1 MIRFSPFSLNIK
13 GSVWTFSQP
22 LIMGI
27 LNVTP
32 DSFYAGSHTTEE
44 SAIRERAAKMLEEG
58 ADIIDIGGYS
68 SRPNADE
75 VPVEEEIRRVIKGIK
90 AVRELS
96 TDILIS
102 VDTFRS
108 EVAETAVTEYGADI
122 INDISGGDLDPNMIN
137 VVPRLKVPYI
147 IMHMRG
153 NPGTMSRL
161 TDYADV
167 TGDVLR
173 ELSIKIETFTHAGV
187 NDIIIDPGFG
197 FAKTLEQNYD
207 MLSHLELFQV
217 FELPVL
223 VGISRKSM
231 IYKALDTTPENALN
245 GTTVI
250 NTIAM
255 LNGASILRVHDV
267 KEAVEARKIIQ
278 LTYNPANL

>member
-1 MIRFSPFSLNIK
+1 
-13 GSVWTFSQP
+13 
-22 LIMGI
+22 
-27 LNVTP
+27 
-32 DSFYAGSHTTEE
+32 
-44 SAIRERAAKMLEEG
+44 
-58 ADIIDIGGYS
+58 
-68 SRPNADE
+68 
-75 VPVEEEIRRVIKGIK
+75 
-90 AVRELS
+90 
-96 TDILIS
+96 
-102 VDTFRS
+102 
-108 EVAETAVTEYGADI
+108 
-122 INDISGGDLDPNMIN
+122 
-137 VVPRLKVPYI
+137 
-147 IMHMRG
+147 MRG

-173 ELSIKIETFTHAGV
+173 ELSIKIEAFTHAGV

-278 LTYNPANL
+278 LTYNPANP

>member
-13 GSVWTFSQP
+13 GSVRTFSQP

-32 DSFYAGSHTTEE
+32 DSFYAGSQTTEE

-75 VPVEEEIRRVIKGIK
+75 VPVEEEIRRVVKGIE

-122 INDISGGDLDPNMIN
+122 INDISGGDLDPDMIN

-173 ELSIKIETFTHAGV
+173 ELSIKIEAFTHAGV

-278 LTYNPANL
+278 LTYNPANP

>member
-1 MIRFSPFSLNIK
+1 
-13 GSVWTFSQP
+13 
-22 LIMGI
+22 
-27 LNVTP
+27 
-32 DSFYAGSHTTEE
+32 
-44 SAIRERAAKMLEEG
+44 
-58 ADIIDIGGYS
+58 
-68 SRPNADE
+68 
-75 VPVEEEIRRVIKGIK
+75 
-90 AVRELS
+90 
-96 TDILIS
+96 
-102 VDTFRS
+102 
-108 EVAETAVTEYGADI
+108 
-122 INDISGGDLDPNMIN
+122 
-137 VVPRLKVPYI
+137 
-147 IMHMRG
+147 MRG

>member
-58 ADIIDIGGYS
+58 ANIIDIGGYS

-75 VPVEEEIRRVIKGIK
+75 VPVEEEIRRVVKGIK

>member
-13 GSVWTFSQP
+13 GSVRTFSQP

-32 DSFYAGSHTTEE
+32 DSFYAGSQTTEE

-68 SRPNADE
+68 SRQNADE
-75 VPVEEEIRRVIKGIK
+75 VPVEEEIRRVVKGIE

-108 EVAETAVTEYGADI
+108 KVAETAVTEYGADI
-122 INDISGGDLDPNMIN
+122 INDISGGDLDPDMIN

-173 ELSIKIETFTHAGV
+173 ELSIKIEAFTHAGV

-278 LTYNPANL
+278 LTYNPANP

>member
-13 GSVWTFSQP
+13 GSVRTFSQP

-32 DSFYAGSHTTEE
+32 DSFYAGSQTTEE

-75 VPVEEEIRRVIKGIK
+75 VPVEEEIRRVVKGIK

-108 EVAETAVTEYGADI
+108 KVAETAVTEYGADI
-122 INDISGGDLDPNMIN
+122 INDISGGDLDPDMIN
-137 VVPRLKVPYI
+137 VVPCLKVPYI

-173 ELSIKIETFTHAGV
+173 ELSIKIEAFTHAGV

-278 LTYNPANL
+278 LTYNPANP

>member
-13 GSVWTFSQP
+13 GSVRTFSQP

-32 DSFYAGSHTTEE
+32 DSFYAGSQTTEE
-44 SAIRERAAKMLEEG
+44 SAIRERAAKILEEG

-75 VPVEEEIRRVIKGIK
+75 VPVEEEIRRVTKGIK

-108 EVAETAVTEYGADI
+108 EVAKTAVTEYGADI

-173 ELSIKIETFTHAGV
+173 ELSIKIEAFTHAGV

-278 LTYNPANL
+278 LTYNPANP

>member
-13 GSVWTFSQP
+13 GSVRTFSQP
-22 LIMGI
+22 IIMGI

-32 DSFYAGSHTTEE
+32 DSFYAGSQTTEE

-108 EVAETAVTEYGADI
+108 EVAKTAVTEYGADI
-122 INDISGGDLDPNMIN
+122 INDISGGDLDPDMIN

-173 ELSIKIETFTHAGV
+173 ELSIKIEAFTHAGV

-278 LTYNPANL
+278 LTYNPANP

>member
-1 MIRFSPFSLNIK
+1 MIRLSPFSLNIK

-58 ADIIDIGGYS
+58 ANIIDIGGYS

-75 VPVEEEIRRVIKGIK
+75 VPVEEEIRRVVKGIK

>member
-13 GSVWTFSQP
+13 GSVRTFSQP

-32 DSFYAGSHTTEE
+32 DSFYAGSQTTEE

-108 EVAETAVTEYGADI
+108 EVAKTAVTEYGADI
-122 INDISGGDLDPNMIN
+122 INDISGGDLDPDMIN

-278 LTYNPANL
+278 LTYNPANP

>member
-75 VPVEEEIRRVIKGIK
+75 VPVEEEIRRVVKGIK

>member
-13 GSVWTFSQP
+13 GSVRTFSQP

-32 DSFYAGSHTTEE
+32 DSFYAGSQTTEE

-108 EVAETAVTEYGADI
+108 EVAKTAVTEYGADI
-122 INDISGGDLDPNMIN
+122 INDISGGDLDPDMIN

-173 ELSIKIETFTHAGV
+173 ELSIKIEAFTHAGV

-278 LTYNPANL
+278 LTYNPANP

>member
-68 SRPNADE
+68 SRSNADE
-75 VPVEEEIRRVIKGIK
+75 VPVEEEIRRVVKGIK